1 MRMHAALLSPPM
13 TDQEVLR
20 IIELF
25 KTPLHVQRHCKAVA
39 DFAVKLGEALLAQG
53 EKVNL
58 TLVRHAALLHD
69 FVRVVDF
76 RGFAPE
82 TFPDPVTP
90 EQIEF
95 WKTLRVK
102 YAGMH
107 HADVGAA
114 ILGERGF
121 DDVANVVRKH
131 RFTQIERG
139 LDTWEEKL
147 VYYADKR
154 AKHDKIVLL
163 EERLADG
170 KKRNLIETNTTEE
183 SLMLDKK
190 IHVLEEEIF
199 TKAGIRL

>member
-1 MRMHAALLSPPM
+1 M
-13 TDQEVLR
+13 TDQEVLSL
-20 IIELF
+20 IALF
-25 KTPLHVQRHCKAVA
+25 QTPLHVQRHCIAVA
-39 DFAVKLGEALLAQG
+39 DFAVKLGEALVARG
-53 EKVNL
+53 EKINL

-69 FVRVVDF
+69 LVRVVDF

-95 WKTLRVK
+95 WKMLRVK
-102 YAGMH
+102 YAGIH
-107 HADVGAA
+107 HADVGAD
-114 ILGERGF
+114 ILAERGF
-121 DDVANVVRKH
+121 DEVANVVRKH

-154 AKHDKIVLL
+154 AKHDKIVPLG
-163 EERLADG
+163 ERLADG
-170 KKRNLIETNTTEE
+170 KIRNLIETNTTEE

-190 IHVLEEEIF
+190 IHLLEEEIF
-199 TKAGIRL
+199 TKAGMQV